1 MERIFLV
8 IFILLI
14 SGFIFWYQKNMEHI
28 NKYITKQQK
37 KEIKKNRKNRKNR
50 KNKKNKKVTIKQNI
64 ELESDSD
71 TDSKIRVRKSSA
83 IKPYEEKY
91 FNNDNESMDSLS
103 MDSNAESINDE
114 ISLDSASTDDFL
126 SYK

>member
-37 KEIKKNRKNRKNR
+37 KDRKKKKKNFKKN
-50 KNKKNKKVTIKQNI
+50 KNKKVTIKQNI

-71 TDSKIRVRKSSA
+71 TDSKIRVKKTSA

-91 FNNDNESMDSLS
+91 FSNDNESIDSLS
-103 MDSNAESINDE
+103 MDSNVESIKDE